1 MNKKGMKNIKIGLA
15 ALLAAG
21 PMGVVAQEVATE
33 STLPVLAVPTKQS
46 VDYRERTLMFNVH
59 TNGDFN
65 VSSDADWVT
74 VRKGSDDNVYV
85 HVSQNL
91 DRVTRKGNV
100 TFSTTGEDPMS
111 RTLVVS
117 QSGDGTASTLEPVRW
132 IKPSSASDNAHQ
144 GNNGVALTYDDDLS
158 TIYHSPY
165 PGFSVSRSNPVILTY
180 NFTNVDQIDFI
191 NYIPRQSGTNGNFG
205 EVEIYVKCDGNDGS
219 QPYKTLDFEKS
230 SSARSVE
237 FDTPLINPTQIEFR
251 VYSGGDENGG
261 GPYASCAEMQFGV
274 NQQVPG
280 SNIFKDKLMTE
291 LVDDFTAAN
300 LDTLSNPFIRTLAT
314 KILSGNYD
322 TKFRVGSYE
331 CLLDPQTLSAEWSTP
346 GKLYDQIQGVTGIM
360 LTQGKTAVIV
370 DGIPED
376 KSVGLRVIG
385 WSPQKDSDY
394 NADGKYWYKS
404 ETYALRNGIN
414 IIDKTSDWP
423 GLAYITYYSSNPDG
437 ASDVKVHFVNAQ
449 VNGYLTP
456 HQSNDELQQILDN
469 SCYTTIDLNGD
480 RVHSCWEVSA
490 LKQYTTGRYVEMMN
504 ILDSLIA
511 WEHYLI
517 GFEKFGRVP
526 KNKTLAFVNYDY
538 YMYQGGMGVTFM
550 YDTQY
555 RVLNPNNMRY
565 HDSDAIWGFSHEWG
579 HQHQMNP
586 YFCWSNLAESS
597 NNMNSV
603 YNMLRMGYVPNTY
616 PEYVSGEDNANR
628 VVSTLEANV
637 RAFFENYVIYSNSE
651 LVTRNGSMSR
661 SRAYKERNTVA
672 ANYGWSP
679 KMVEMAESMKDS
691 IVYSMREPSGAATIG
706 DFTQNQNPVN
716 VDRSLSMSE
725 INLNQI
731 NNVMPFYMLHNY
743 FTLQGDHDYQLD
755 VYELIRTTDERG
767 KATPDVS
774 TLLPENTRHHDKY
787 ALLASVQNQ
796 KTDVSEFTSRYPN
809 SVWTTE
815 EYINERMN
823 ARSNIVPY
831 ILNYIRVASL
841 RSGYN
846 LYPYFEKF
854 GFLRLIACWASDY
867 TSSYYCL
874 TQDMRDEFEKD
885 MEDLGL
891 KEVSDEMVEEIINT
905 KIQTFARPD
914 FSNEPTPL
922 PED

>member
-1 MNKKGMKNIKIGLA
+1 MNKKEMKYIKLGLA

-33 STLPVLAVPTKQS
+33 STLPVLAVPTKQN

-59 TNGDFN
+59 TNGAFN
-65 VSSDADWVT
+65 VSSNADWMT
-74 VRKGSDDNVYV
+74 VRKGSGDNVYV
-85 HVSQNL
+85 HVTQNF
-91 DRVTRKGNV
+91 DRSARNATV
-100 TFSTTGEDPMS
+100 TFTTTGDDVMT
-111 RTLVVS
+111 RTLVVN
-117 QSGDGTASTLEPVRW
+117 QTGDETAETIEPTIW
-132 IKPSSASDNAHQ
+132 MTPSSASVNVQ
-144 GNNGVALTYDDDLS
+144 NGNEGIERTYDNNTS
-158 TIYHSPY
+158 TLYHSPY
-165 PGFSVSRSNPVILTY
+165 SGFNVSRETPVIMTY
-180 NFTNVDQIDFI
+180 NFKNVDEIDFI
-191 NYIPRQSGTNGNFG
+191 NYIPRTDGNTNGNFG
-205 EVEIYVKCDGNDGS
+205 EVDIFVTCDGNDGS
-219 QPYKTLDFEKS
+219 QPYVSIDFEKS
-230 SSARSVE
+230 SSARCVE
-237 FDTPLINPTQIEFR
+237 FEKPLKNPTKIVFY
-251 VYSGGDENGG
+251 VYSGGTNAANNF
-261 GPYASCAEMQFGV
+261 ASCAEMQFGKNV
-274 NQQVPG
+274 EIPG
-280 SNIFKDKLMTE
+280 ANIFKDKLMTE
-291 LVDDFTAAN
+291 LVDGFTAAN

-314 KILSGNYD
+314 KLLAGNYD

-394 NADGKYWYKS
+394 NAEGKYWYKS

-456 HQSNDELQQILDN
+456 HQSNDELQKILDN

-517 GFEKFGRVP
+517 GFEKFDRVP

-550 YDTQY
+550 YDTQW
-555 RVLNPNNMRY
+555 RVLNPDRMRFN
-565 HDSDAIWGFSHEWG
+565 DSDAIWGFSHEWG

-603 YNMLRMGYVPNTY
+603 YNMLRMGYVPSSY
-616 PEYVSGEDNANR
+616 PEHVAGEDNADR
-628 VVSTLEANV
+628 VLTTLQANV
-637 RAFFENYVIYSNSE
+637 RAFFENYVIYSNTE

-691 IVYSMREPSGAATIG
+691 TVYSMREPSGAATIG

-767 KATPDVS
+767 KATPNVS

-815 EYINERMN
+815 EYINSRMN

-874 TQDMRDEFEKD
+874 TQDMRDEFEQD

-891 KEVSDEMVEEIINT
+891 KEVSDEMIDEIINT
-905 KIQTFARPD
+905 KIQTFARPN